1 MGGGDMAEEFRR
13 QEAISYSAEVNKLM
27 ANADVFKKA
36 WSAVK
41 ERKGYDF
48 EDVCM
53 EAGITDKHLI
63 KCMRAK
69 LIEGEDKNSPTW

>member
-1 MGGGDMAEEFRR
+1 MAEEMRR
-13 QEAISYSAEVNKLM
+13 LAAISYATEVNKILD
-27 ANADVFKKA
+27 NAVIFPKA
-36 WSAVK
+36 WKAVK

-53 EAGITDKHLI
+53 EAGITDKSLI

>member
-1 MGGGDMAEEFRR
+1 MAEELRR
-13 QEAISYSAEVNKLM
+13 QESVNYATEVNKLLD
-27 ANADVFKKA
+27 NPDIFKKA
-36 WSAVK
+36 WTAVK
-41 ERKGYDF
+41 DRKGYDF

-53 EAGITDKHLI
+53 LAGITDKNLI

>member
-1 MGGGDMAEEFRR
+1 MSEESRR
-13 QEAISYSAEVNKLM
+13 TEAVSYATEINKLM
-27 ANADVFKKA
+27 DNPDIFKKA
-36 WSAVK
+36 WTAVK

-53 EAGITDKHLI
+53 EAGIADKNLI

-69 LIEGEDKNSPTW
+69 LIEGEDKNSPSW